1 MKILANFD
9 RKRLLK
15 GSLLARIMR
24 PLGLLIIPA
33 ALVACGPAPDGPPE
47 RIVKGLPWQILNFDD
62 GSSEVF
68 GIRLGHTT
76 LEDALAVIGKDSES
90 AIVIDQQNHASM
102 ESYISHYK
110 AGPLQGK
117 LVLVVDIPDSQLQ
130 QMIQNLEHGDYMASG
145 ARKLLPTDADWEVAK
160 KTSLASISFIPGINL
175 DEDIITNRFGK
186 ASQQLNSEEVA
197 HFLYP
202 DKGLDIA
209 LSENGKEVLQY
220 IAPRQ
225 FHKLSQPLL
234 NNPNFQVT
242 ASKQP

>member
-9 RKRLLK
+9 RKRLLP
-15 GSLLARIMR
+15 SAAALL
-24 PLGLLIIPA
+24 LGLTLS
-33 ALVACGPAPDGPPE
+33 ACGPAPDGPPQ
-47 RIVKGLPWQILNFDD
+47 RIVKGLPWQINSFED

-68 GIRLGHTT
+68 GLRLGHTT
-76 LEDALAVIGKDSES
+76 LAEALEIIAKDSES
-90 AIVIDQQNHASM
+90 AIVIDQQNHASL

-110 AGPLQGK
+110 AGPLQGRLI
-117 LVLVVDIPDSQLQ
+117 LVADIPASQLQ

-145 ARKLLPTDADWEVAK
+145 ARKLLPTDADWEIA
-160 KTSLASISFIPGINL
+160 LQAPIASISFIPAINL
-175 DEDIITNRFGK
+175 DEDIIVNRFGQ
-186 ASQQLNSEEVA
+186 AATQLQSEEVD

-209 LSENGKEVLQY
+209 LSEDGKEVLQY

-234 NNPNFQVT
+234 NNPRYQLADN
-242 ASKQP
+242 K

>member
-9 RKRLLK
+9 RKRLLP
-15 GSLLARIMR
+15 GALVALFSVV
-24 PLGLLIIPA
+24 
-33 ALVACGPAPDGPPE
+33 LVACGPAPDSPPQ
-47 RIVKGLPWQILNFDD
+47 RIVKGLPWQINNFDD

-68 GIRLGHTT
+68 GLRLGHTT
-76 LEDALAVIGKDSES
+76 LEDALQIIGKDSES
-90 AIVIDQQNHASM
+90 AIVIDQQNHASL

-117 LVLVVDIPDSQLQ
+117 LILVVDIPASQLQ

-145 ARKLLPTDADWEVAK
+145 ARKLLPTDADWDIAK
-160 KTSLASISFIPGINL
+160 QTPIASISFIPAINL
-175 DEDIITNRFGK
+175 DEDIIVNRFGQ
-186 ASQQLNSEEVA
+186 AGTQLHSKEVD

-209 LSENGKEVLQY
+209 LSEDGKEVLQY

-234 NNPNFQVT
+234 NNPSFQV
-242 ASKQP
+242 ANNN